1 MTLTSR
7 INFDYR
13 QLKAYR
19 LLILLEQAVK
29 MKEWLAS
36 LIAELLVSML
46 LRLIWK
52 LFAHKVVAYFNL
64 ILFYTVHN
72 KKKQINW
79 IDRKVFG

>member
-7 INFDYR
+7 TTFDYWR
-13 QLKAYR
+13 LKAYR

-46 LRLIWK
+46 LRLI
-52 LFAHKVVAYFNL
+52 
-64 ILFYTVHN
+64 
-72 KKKQINW
+72 
-79 IDRKVFG
+79 

>member
-7 INFDYR
+7 TTFDYR
-13 QLKAYR
+13 RLKAYR

-46 LRLIWK
+46 LRLI
-52 LFAHKVVAYFNL
+52 
-64 ILFYTVHN
+64 
-72 KKKQINW
+72 
-79 IDRKVFG
+79 

>member
-1 MTLTSR
+1 MTLT
-7 INFDYR
+7 NKTTFDYR
-13 QLKAYR
+13 RLKAYR

-29 MKEWLAS
+29 MKEWLVS

-46 LRLIWK
+46 LRLICK

-72 KKKQINW
+72 KKKQFNW

>member
-7 INFDYR
+7 ITFDYR

>member
-13 QLKAYR
+13 RLKAYR